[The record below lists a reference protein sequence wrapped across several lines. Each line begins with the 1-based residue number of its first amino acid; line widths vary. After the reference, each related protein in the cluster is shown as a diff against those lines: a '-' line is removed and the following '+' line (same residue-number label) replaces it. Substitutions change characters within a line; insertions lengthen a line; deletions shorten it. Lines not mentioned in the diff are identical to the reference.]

1 MLKGLT
7 ALNDDQ
13 SFTNKKAVNKAVFTN
28 DLLGLSAILI
38 DPGVKDIVGVK
49 DVHGN
54 SALHLATLLGRR
66 GCVRR
71 GCVRLRLLLAD
82 KAPIK
87 FKNSENC
94 WPIRTYVHPTTI

>member
-1 MLKGLT
+1 MSDPSEAC
-7 ALNDDQ
+7 ALH
-13 SFTNKKAVNKAVFTN
+13 KAVFTN
-28 DLLGLSAILI
+28 DLPGLSALLRA
-38 DPGVKDIVGVK
+38 PGVKDIVGVK

-66 GCVRR
+66 GCVRWGCVRR

-87 FKNSENC
+87 LKNSENC